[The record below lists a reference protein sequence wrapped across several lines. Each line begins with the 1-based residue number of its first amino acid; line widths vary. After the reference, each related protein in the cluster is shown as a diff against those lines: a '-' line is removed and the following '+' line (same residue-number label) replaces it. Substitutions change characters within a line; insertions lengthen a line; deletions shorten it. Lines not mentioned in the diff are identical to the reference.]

1 MPTLN
6 NVFTPV
12 SSASYSANQTSV
24 NQLPALSRVENIAR
38 LLHIT
43 DENKTNEFK
52 GLAAW
57 LMYAEDTYKGG
68 TTPFDSNHPRPQ
80 IDRQAVVRY
89 LNELVSPEARAV
101 TVHTEALIEFYNFV
115 ETASGAWS
123 EFESADVL
131 RSCTAQ
137 TFSKFPRS
145 IQEMIFSTVN
155 LKAATIK
162 NVNLQGIE
170 LCMPLCEIEFQ
181 GVDLNGAILSTSV
194 ITECEFRGGDL
205 SGANFSEANLDSN
218 IFRSVVLTNTNFES
232 TKLDSCQFSGIGSMG
247 NVNFSNSRLVDT
259 MFTMCEAESSQF
271 TGVVTESCLFG
282 DINFNNSNFSG
293 ARFNDC
299 KFGQVTFQ
307 QADLTNATL
316 TNLRMPNVDF
326 KGAVLDGA
334 TLQLRD
340 NIFTETN
347 SAGMQAEFDQQL
359 NHRNNGGRSLLKSV
373 DSIDDKYASIKIG
386 LIESIVNEVTS
397 AFDTVSDSETLLS
410 NSNLCLA
417 FSDVLLSSSIY
428 DNSTPIQAFIDDYLL
443 PSLEQY
449 GNNHIIRPEDVS
461 LTMLLTLKNK
471 MQQALSEPAFEAKC
485 SAFVNQIFSLCDH
498 QERVA
503 SAEIAASLHEL
514 RDTWHSHL
522 TIQPFYEVFKNT
534 MGSTTGIFLFNKDEV
549 SDKEQVLA
557 YESEE
562 FAQLLSGNINDTE
575 PKWNNVLY
583 FERDN
588 EAHSYEIKGV
598 ANLSTLLAPHPL
610 MASLFNA
617 EQSRVVMPA
626 LIKTTVAEGEYQQ
639 RFLAAVRSHH
649 ANGDA
654 DKLTS
659 PEHQLALGAIFSPYL
674 NEHLELQPEHID
686 TLWQAYLD
694 TLAQPITQVNEGSQ
708 KAALMLSMATVYTY
722 LSSIYHFGEEE
733 ESPQIIRNYAKA
745 LLNEAHRLDPHC
757 VDALTLEEWN
767 GRLIP
772 SGSAAHSCTALLTD
786 DMRLHIEDG
795 PSNTLFSSIFPP
807 AWR

>member
-24 NQLPALSRVENIAR
+24 NQLPALSCVENIAR

-68 TTPFDSNHPRPQ
+68 TTPFDSDYPRPQ

-89 LNELVSPEARAV
+89 LNELVSPEARIV
-101 TVHTEALIEFYNFV
+101 TVQTEAFIEFFNLV

-123 EFESADVL
+123 EFESADLL
-131 RSCTAQ
+131 RSCTQQ
-137 TFSKFPRS
+137 TFCQFPRS

-155 LKAATIK
+155 LKEATIT
-162 NVNLQGIE
+162 NVNLQGFE
-170 LCMPLCEIEFQ
+170 LRMPLCEIEFQ
-181 GVDLNGAILSTSV
+181 GVDLYDAILSTPV
-194 ITECEFRGGDL
+194 ITECEFRGCEL
-205 SGANFSEANLDSN
+205 SGANFSKVKLDSN
-218 IFRSVVLTNTNFES
+218 NFRGVGLTNTNFES
-232 TKLDSCQFSGIGSMG
+232 TRLVSCDFSRIGSMG
-247 NVNFSNSRLVDT
+247 NVNFSNSHLVDT
-259 MFTMCEAESSQF
+259 MFLMCDAESSQF
-271 TGVVTESCLFG
+271 MGVVTDSCMFSE
-282 DINFNNSNFSG
+282 INFNKSNFSG
-293 ARFNDC
+293 AHFNDC
-299 KFGQVTFQ
+299 TFGQVTFQ

-316 TNLRMPNVDF
+316 TNLIMSNVDF

-334 TLQLRD
+334 TLQLRG

-347 SAGMQAEFDQQL
+347 SADMQAEFDQQL

-397 AFDTVSDSETLLS
+397 AFDRVSDSETLLY

-443 PSLEQY
+443 PALEQY
-449 GNNHIIRPEDVS
+449 GNHNIIRPEDVS

-471 MQQALSEPAFEAKC
+471 MQQAWSEPGFEVKC
-485 SAFVNQIFSLCDH
+485 SAFVNQIFSLCDQ
-498 QERVA
+498 QERVV
-503 SAEIAASLHEL
+503 SADLAASLHEL
-514 RDTWHSHL
+514 RDTWHSQP
-522 TIQPFYEVFKNT
+522 TIQPFYEMFDNT

-557 YESEE
+557 YESED
-562 FAQLLSGNINDTE
+562 FAQLLSGNKNDTE

-583 FERDN
+583 FERES

-598 ANLSTLLAPHPL
+598 ANLSNLLAPHPL
-610 MASLFNA
+610 MAILFSA
-617 EQSRVVMPA
+617 EQSKVVVPT
-626 LIKTTVAEGEYQQ
+626 LITTAVSAGQYQQ
-639 RFLAAVRSHH
+639 RFLAAVQSHH
-649 ANGDA
+649 ADDDA

-659 PEHQLALGAIFSPYL
+659 PEHQLALGDIFNPYL
-674 NEHLELQPEHID
+674 NEHLELQPEHVD
-686 TLWQAYLD
+686 TLWQAYL
-694 TLAQPITQVNEGSQ
+694 TTAVQSITQENESSQ

-722 LSSIYHFGEEE
+722 LSSSYHFGTEH

-745 LLNEAHRLDPHC
+745 MLNEAHRLDPRS
-757 VDALTLEEWN
+757 VDTQTLQDWN
-767 GRLIP
+767 NRLIP
-772 SGSAAHSCTALLTD
+772 GNSRAFDCTAVLTN
-786 DMRLHIEDG
+786 MMKQYIENS
-795 PSNTLFSSIFPP
+795 PSSTVFSSIYPP